1 MKKNKWNTKFNN
13 MEESKNL
20 EQNLDKSNK
29 KLHISDVMC
38 WFGVHR
44 WKYKSEN
51 GIERK
56 CKRCEKHQKRTVQLR
71 RSGSDNDNIERWRV
85 TNSF

>member
-1 MKKNKWNTKFNN
+1 MNKDNKNTEVKNTG
-13 MEESKNL
+13 
-20 EQNLDKSNK
+20 K

-38 WFGVHR
+38 WFGFHL
-44 WKYKSEN
+44 WNYKSEN

-71 RSGSDNDNIERWRV
+71 RSGSDNDNIERWRP
-85 TNSF
+85 TN